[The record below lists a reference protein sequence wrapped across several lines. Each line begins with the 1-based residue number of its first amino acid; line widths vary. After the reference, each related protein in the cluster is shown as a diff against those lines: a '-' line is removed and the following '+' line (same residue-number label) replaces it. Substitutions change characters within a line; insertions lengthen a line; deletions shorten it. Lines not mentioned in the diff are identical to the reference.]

1 MASKIN
7 QKNKTL
13 AKTTAKTTVKTAEIK
28 RLQHFKEETIRSLLE
43 PFKALAFFTSLAGII
58 ALVFEVRFFAEHSTL
73 IYTSRVSSVLIAFLL
88 LLISGTKAGKKHP
101 VILVHL
107 LLLSIISSFGVMIYL
122 IPKTLIFNS
131 HLISLILFIAA
142 LFLSWDVTNQII
154 VAIYYNVVFSASI
167 IFNSRT
173 IYILPNM
180 VESVILVIV
189 ISVMAIA
196 ASYINSRLRQESLN
210 KGYEMTLSE
219 KKFRNIFENSA
230 EGIFQFLLT
239 GKFITVNPAFIKMLG
254 YANEDE
260 ILKMNLANDYFKRKG
275 DWELLLK
282 LLDKQG
288 KVKNYRVLMTK
299 KDGSEITV
307 RMNVRVNFD
316 EEINATYYEGSCQ
329 DITQQVIAENERQ
342 KALEALRQEK
352 LKADIAAKKAQQ
364 ESNYKSKFLANM
376 SHEVRTPMNSVMGF
390 LTLIENDLFEDTD
403 ELKTFSRDARLAA
416 ESLLDII
423 NNILDI
429 SKIEAGKMELD
440 EVQFNITE
448 EVQKAISIVIQA
460 AKQKSI
466 QLEYKVE
473 ETIPESIYGDPTR
486 YRQIILNLLS
496 NAVKFTDEGKV
507 TLNIRSTAKTDEWI
521 ELESVVEDTGHGIPS
536 EKIPLLFEPYVQVKS
551 KKGKKEGTGLGL
563 VISKE
568 FVKLMNGEINVESK
582 VGIGSKFI
590 FTVKM
595 KLKPE
600 AKIESKI
607 PAETVKMPETVEQP
621 EPTTTPSAPAQEEVK
636 LDQPNKKRILLV
648 EDNPISQNLELKILR
663 EVGYEVDAVSSGY
676 EAVETLKSG
685 LFDLA
690 LMDVEMTDMDG
701 ITTTKKIRDLEGK
714 VSQIPIIAVTAHSS
728 MKDREK
734 CLAAGMDDYIAKPIN
749 IHFLKLTIDQ
759 WLKTEHR
766 A

>member
-1 MASKIN
+1 MASKTN
-7 QKNKTL
+7 QKNKAHIVN
-13 AKTTAKTTVKTAEIK
+13 AKRAIEAKRSEQI
-28 RLQHFKEETIRSLLE
+28 KEESSHSLIE
-43 PFKALAFFTSLAGII
+43 PFKALAFFTSAAGII
-58 ALVFEVRFFAEHSTL
+58 ALVFEVRFFFEYSTL
-73 IYTSRVSSVLIAFLL
+73 IYTSRLSSVLIAFILL
-88 LLISGTKAGKKHP
+88 LMTNTRYGKKHP
-101 VILVHL
+101 VILVHV
-107 LLLSIISSFGVMIYL
+107 LLLSIIMSFGIMIYL
-122 IPKTLIFNS
+122 IPRTLIFNS

-154 VAIYYNVVFSASI
+154 VAIYYNLVFALSI

-180 VESVILVIV
+180 LESVILVIV
-189 ISVMAIA
+189 ISIMAIA
-196 ASYINSRLRQESLN
+196 ASYINSRLRHEAILRSF
-210 KGYEMTLSE
+210 EMKLSE

-230 EGIFQFLLT
+230 EGIFQFNLD
-239 GKFITVNPAFIKMLG
+239 GKFITVNPSFIKMLG
-254 YANEDE
+254 YAFEDE
-260 ILKMNLANDYFKRKG
+260 VVKMNLANDFFRRKG

-307 RMNVRVNFD
+307 RMNVRVNLD
-316 EEINATYYEGSCQ
+316 EETNLNYFEGSCQ

-376 SHEVRTPMNSVMGF
+376 SHEVRTPMNSISGF
-390 LTLIENDLFEDTD
+390 LTLIENDLYENSE
-403 ELKTFSRDARLAA
+403 ELKDFARDARLAA

-440 EVQFNITE
+440 VVEFSLRE
-448 EVQKAISIVIQA
+448 EVQKAFSIIGQN
-460 AKQKSI
+460 AKQKSLL
-466 QLEYKVE
+466 LEQKFDDE
-473 ETIPESIYGDPTR
+473 IPETLYGDPTR

-496 NAVKFTDEGKV
+496 NAVKFTDEGKIAV
-507 TLNIRSTAKTDEWI
+507 EAKCVNKTDEWI
-521 ELESVVEDTGHGIPS
+521 EITTMVEDTGHGIAS
-536 EKIPLLFEPYVQVKS
+536 EKIPLLFEPYVQVKN
-551 KKGKKEGTGLGL
+551 KKSKKEGTGLGL
-563 VISKE
+563 VISRE
-568 FVKLMNGEINVESK
+568 FVKLMNGDINVESK
-582 VGIGSKFI
+582 IGIGSKFM

-595 KLKPE
+595 KLNAE
-600 AKIESKI
+600 AVIERTV
-607 PAETVKMPETVEQP
+607 PAEIMEAAGESGIVGNAAVKEQKP
-621 EPTTTPSAPAQEEVK
+621 
-636 LDQPNKKRILLV
+636 DQPVKKKILLV

-663 EVGYEVDAVSSGY
+663 EVGYEVDAVSSGH
-676 EAVETLKSG
+676 EAIESIKSG
-685 LFDLA
+685 MFDLV

-701 ITTTKKIRDLEGK
+701 ITATKKIRELDGAERK
-714 VSQIPIIAVTAHSS
+714 IPIIAVTAHSS

-734 CLAAGMDDYIAKPIN
+734 CLSAGMDDYIAKPIN

-759 WLKTEHR
+759 WLNTKHR
-766 A
+766 D

>member
-1 MASKIN
+1 MASN
-7 QKNKTL
+7 SNLKNKTQTQSL
-13 AKTTAKTTVKTAEIK
+13 KKIVGNKQ
-28 RLQHFKEETIRSLLE
+28 LQRYKEENLRSLLE
-43 PFKALAFFTSLAGII
+43 PFKALAFFTSAAGII
-58 ALVFEVRFFAEHSTL
+58 ALVFEVRFFTEFSAL
-73 IYTSRVSSVLIAFLL
+73 IYTSRLSSVVIAFIL
-88 LLISGTKAGKKHP
+88 LLISGTQFAKRHP
-101 VILVHL
+101 IILIHI

-122 IPKTLIFNS
+122 IPSTLLFNS

-154 VAIYYNVVFSASI
+154 VAIYYNLVFASSI

-180 VESVILVIV
+180 VESVVLVIV
-189 ISVMAIA
+189 ISIMAIA
-196 ASYINSRLRQESLN
+196 ASYINSRLRQEAVIKS
-210 KGYEMTLSE
+210 YETTVSE

-230 EGIFQFLLT
+230 EGIFQFILP
-239 GKFITVNPAFIKMLG
+239 GKFITVNPSFTKMLG
-254 YANEDE
+254 YGYEE
-260 ILKMNLANDYFKRKG
+260 EVLKMNLANDFFRRKS

-299 KDGSEITV
+299 KDKSEITV
-307 RMNVRVNFD
+307 RMNVRINYD
-316 EEINATYYEGSCQ
+316 EDNEFTYYEGSCQ

-352 LKADIAAKKAQQ
+352 LKADISAKKAQQ

-390 LTLIENDLFEDTD
+390 LTLIENDLFEDVE
-403 ELKTFSRDARLAA
+403 ELKTFARDARLAA
-416 ESLLDII
+416 ESLLEII

-440 EVQFNITE
+440 EVEFSLNE
-448 EVQKAISIVIQA
+448 EIQKVISIVGQA
-460 AKQKSI
+460 AKQKGLV
-466 QLEYKVE
+466 LEYKVNE
-473 ETIPESIYGDPTR
+473 NIPETVFGDPTR

-496 NAVKFTDEGKV
+496 NAIKFTDEGRISV
-507 TLNIRSTAKTDEWI
+507 NVNDTTRTEDWI
-521 ELESVVEDTGHGIPS
+521 ELTTIVEDTGHGIPS

-582 VGIGSKFI
+582 IGMGSKFI

-595 KLKPE
+595 KLRPG
-600 AKIESKI
+600 AKIEKI
-607 PAETVKMPETVEQP
+607 L
-621 EPTTTPSAPAQEEVK
+621 PSAIAQAVEGGGQSAAQATGIII
-636 LDQPNKKRILLV
+636 DQPAKKRILLV

-663 EVGYEVDAVSSGY
+663 EVGYDVDAVSNGH
-676 EAVETLKSG
+676 EAIDTLKSG

-690 LMDVEMTDMDG
+690 LMDVEMVDMDG
-701 ITTTKKIRDLEGK
+701 ITTTKKIRELEGK
-714 VSQIPIIAVTAHSS
+714 VSKIPIIAVTAHSS

-759 WLKTEHR
+759 WLNSAHR
-766 A
+766 H